1 MRWQNNIEEQILG
14 RWEEKRKVGH
24 WEISCRGGWQKRFR
38 FLRTSMPFKSISD
51 SVVEC
56 KCPLLPLPIHSTQQ
70 PCIFGALWKEEVEGQ
85 SGIGKEVKKK
95 LKSENR

>member
-1 MRWQNNIEEQILG
+1 
-14 RWEEKRKVGH
+14 
-24 WEISCRGGWQKRFR
+24 
-38 FLRTSMPFKSISD
+38 MPFKSISD

-85 SGIGKEVKKK
+85 SGIGKEVSDRGV
-95 LKSENR
+95 LTGSDRAFRRSRGSEGEVTMIM